1 MTTAPPD
8 PSAASE
14 SPGLA
19 SPAAPVRHLR
29 LPGTRNLR
37 DVGGYPAG
45 DGRRTRWRTLLRTD
59 ALDRL
64 PAGSQRALLDLG
76 LRQVIDLRWPHEL
89 DEAPSVFRASDRLTY
104 RSIPLLEDDPTPYAG
119 LAGTYRHMLDAR
131 APQLVE
137 VVRAMLEPDGLPAV
151 IGCAAGKDRTGVA
164 IALVLAALGVPKETI
179 VEDYALSAAIF
190 RGPVDDEHLVGWRAT
205 PVEVEAPPEHMLGA
219 LAHLEGVHHGAAELL
234 RRNGLTDA
242 ELGEL
247 VERLTEPAGAA
258 EPAGADEPA
267 RAVHLVEAADPAT

>member
-1 MTTAPPD
+1 MIPDLSDPPLAP
-8 PSAASE
+8 ASD
-14 SPGLA
+14 
-19 SPAAPVRHLR
+19 PVRHLR

-45 DGRRTRWRTLLRTD
+45 AGRRTRWRTLLRTD

-64 PAGSQRALLDLG
+64 PPASQAALLDLG

-89 DEAPSVFRASDRLTY
+89 DEAPSVFRAAEQVTY

-137 VVRAMLEPDGLPAV
+137 TVRALLEPAGLPAV

-164 IALVLAALGVPKETI
+164 VALVLAAVGVPPE
-179 VEDYALSAAIF
+179 VVVDDYVLSAAAF
-190 RGPVDDEHLVGWRAT
+190 RFPVADDHLTDWRAQPVD
-205 PVEVEAPPEHMLGA
+205 VECPPEHMLGA
-219 LAHLEGVHHGAAELL
+219 LEHLERRHGGAAQLL
-234 RRNGLTDA
+234 RRNGLTEA
-242 ELGEL
+242 ELERL
-247 VERLTEPAGAA
+247 VDRLTEPCH
-258 EPAGADEPA
+258 PAGRVAS
-267 RAVHLVEAADPAT
+267 T